1 MIHRKE
7 DTLTPVR
14 IRGKRRGTPAEK
26 WHYGKRRK
34 PELQKRL
41 TPLED
46 TTSATDQATSPMLP
60 RKRMRTDIRD
70 TPLERLPAEVLQ
82 LIFEYSANIE
92 LPLTSRA
99 LASKLS
105 KSQHLQHQLA
115 TEVLQPVLGNNTA
128 TAAKTDLCRAT
139 RLLNSRF
146 VTWRFFTLWLR
157 SHVEAPPQ
165 PDGDAG
171 DGPDELANAIRSWA
185 SLGPS
190 PSLLP
195 PKKLL
200 DPVNGFTQ
208 ETCNLLAVLAYG
220 VQYLPQ
226 QDPAYGEVAYEGLL
240 KAIKET
246 REDAV
251 ALLLELGVVPST
263 ETLRVAVT
271 EGGCKE
277 AIVLMLLHQPGRNE
291 QAFISSSHFETHG
304 DGDAGAVDL
313 LDPEI
318 WAWAEEAQ
326 KQGSERGEWLVAE
339 LRNAQQRKG
348 SPET

>member
-1 MIHRKE
+1 MANLNE
-7 DTLTPVR
+7 VVLTPIR
-14 IRGKRRGTPAEK
+14 IRGKRHGTPAEK

-41 TPLED
+41 TPL
-46 TTSATDQATSPMLP
+46 DQLPSATSPATSSVIS
-60 RKRMRTDIRD
+60 RRRRRRD
-70 TPLERLPAEVLQ
+70 SEESPLERLPVEVIQ

-99 LASKLS
+99 LALTLS

-115 TEVLQPVLGNNTA
+115 TEVLQPVLGNKMTV
-128 TAAKTDLCRAT
+128 AKAELFRAT

-146 VTWRFFTLWLR
+146 VTWRFFTLWLG
-157 SHVEAPPQ
+157 SHMEAHPQ
-165 PDGDAG
+165 PGGDPG
-171 DGPDELANAIRSWA
+171 EDFDELANATRLWT

-200 DPVNGFTQ
+200 DPVDRFTQ
-208 ETCNLLAVLAYG
+208 ESCNLLAVLAHG
-220 VQYLPQ
+220 VQHLPR
-226 QDPAYGEVAYEGLL
+226 QDAAYGELAYEGLL
-240 KAIKET
+240 KAIKGANKEAT
-246 REDAV
+246 S
-251 ALLLELGVVPST
+251 LLLGLGVVAST

-271 EGGCKE
+271 QGGCE
-277 AIVLMLLHQPGRNE
+277 EDVVRMLLYQPRHNE
-291 QAFISSSHFETHG
+291 QTHMSSSRSETQG
-304 DGDAGAVDL
+304 DNDEGTIDL

-326 KQGSERGEWLVAE
+326 KLGSEKGEWLVAE
-339 LRNAQQRKG
+339 LRNAQQRK
-348 SPET
+348 SLPET